1 MQEMMTILSIILL
14 VLELLNN
21 CILGVWYLNQY
32 RRGEIMSMNMKFK
45 ELKPY
50 ISVIDRISM
59 CTRETLGYE
68 NYSNVSYI
76 PENMMI
82 IILYGWMKKKM

>member
-1 MQEMMTILSIILL
+1 
-14 VLELLNN
+14 
-21 CILGVWYLNQY
+21 
-32 RRGEIMSMNMKFK
+32 MSMNMKFK

-68 NYSNVSYI
+68 NYSNVFCI
-76 PENMMI
+76 P
-82 IILYGWMKKKM
+82 

>member
-1 MQEMMTILSIILL
+1 
-14 VLELLNN
+14 
-21 CILGVWYLNQY
+21 
-32 RRGEIMSMNMKFK
+32 MSMNMKFK

-76 PENMMI
+76 PEKYDDNHSIWMNEKENV
-82 IILYGWMKKKM
+82 ILMDCGAGFKSGTLACMCLETGERFYSSYM